1 MVTILAGA
9 LAAVMFGVGD
19 LLAGIGGRRDR
30 SPNSPIG
37 IALTAS
43 AVGALLSGLYL
54 FLLSDDRFTGND
66 IYWAVAAA
74 VFMSAGRPLL
84 YKGVAIGPIVVF
96 APVFALV
103 ALVVPAMLGLAVGQS
118 LSLLEIL
125 AVAVAIPAVV
135 LMSSEQRVPTFEEL
149 RSSTVVANAALTGAL
164 VGMAGLFLSFLSD
177 GAGAAPAFVIAV
189 TGLVVIPLVGR
200 AIGLSV
206 RVSETTTRFGF
217 MVGCTSILGFV
228 LASITYQR
236 GNAAIGS
243 ALIGLSPGVT
253 IALAWKFLNERLWPL
268 QIVGTSLGALTVL
281 LFALAS

>member
-1 MVTILAGA
+1 
-9 LAAVMFGVGD
+9 MFGVGD
-19 LLAGIGGRRDR
+19 LLAGVGGRRDR
-30 SPNSPIG
+30 SPDSPVG

-43 AVGALLSGLYL
+43 AVGAVLSGLYL
-54 FLLSDDRFTGND
+54 LVLSNDRFTGD
-66 IYWAVAAA
+66 DVYWAVAAA

-103 ALVVPAMLGLAVGQS
+103 ALVVPALLGLAVGQS
-118 LSLLEIL
+118 LSLLEVL
-125 AVAVAIPAVV
+125 AVVVAVPAVV
-135 LMSSEQRVPTFEEL
+135 LMSSEKRLPELDDL
-149 RSSTVVANAALTGAL
+149 RSSSVVANAVLTGAL
-164 VGMAGLFLSFLSD
+164 IGLAGLFLSFVSE
-177 GAGAAPAFVIAV
+177 GAGAAPAFVIALA
-189 TGLVVIPLVGR
+189 GLLVIPVVGR

-206 RVSETTTRFGF
+206 RVSSTTTTFGF

-253 IALAWKFLNERLWPL
+253 IALAWKFLHERLWPL
-268 QIVGTSLGALTVL
+268 QIAGTALGALTIL

>member
-1 MVTILAGA
+1 MTILAGA

-37 IALTAS
+37 IALMAS
-43 AVGALLSGLYL
+43 AVGAVLSGIYL
-54 FLLSDDRFTGND
+54 LVLSDDRFTGND
-66 IYWAVAAA
+66 IYWAIGAA

-103 ALVVPAMLGLAVGQS
+103 ALVVPALLGLAVGQS
-118 LSLLEIL
+118 LAPLEVL
-125 AVAVAIPAVV
+125 AVGVAVPAVV
-135 LMSSEQRVPTFEEL
+135 LMSSEKRLPKLEDL

-164 VGMAGLFLSFLSD
+164 VGLAGLFLSFVSD
-177 GAGAAPAFVIAV
+177 GAGAAPAFVIAAA
-189 TGLVVIPLVGR
+189 GLVVIPVVGR

-206 RVSETTTRFGF
+206 RLSRTTITFGS

-228 LASITYQR
+228 LAAITYQR

-253 IALAWKFLNERLWPL
+253 IALAWKFLGERLWPL
-268 QIVGTSLGALTVL
+268 QIGGTILGALTVL